1 MLTPHLLRLAAT
13 IALAFVAPAWAQQQP
28 PMSAGLVNQLQDVEV
43 QEQLIA
49 LGVLDSTAG
58 QASRDDLRKAVDWFR
73 RAYQFKRGMEAL
85 NDAEKEKLKEA
96 KDKLYATTG
105 LKVVT
110 YKDSNPRTKTDL
122 RLLVPVKLV
131 SETPQKFVGTATG
144 GDWQE
149 YRDNV
154 SNVSVGPVIHLLSD
168 FTPIALF
175 RQNIMQVALNYRRLH
190 LTSEE
195 FAAVGDAEDKD
206 GGYVSSNLVLTS
218 KDKLM
223 GVLMRYRKTP
233 PKSFVE
239 IPDFLARVVEA
250 EPAQSDAP
258 KPDPTARGWQLM
270 MQGVA
275 NLVVSAFPREN
286 GWSVVDTKPCPETLD
301 KAGPSSI
308 RILFGTDRKGNAG
321 FEQKGGPVANPDSL
335 FLNEPGNKLHIG
347 CAYVVPAKNDVKN
360 AGDLASSEIT
370 WYHLLHSTPE
380 ADLGDQLY
388 LAHEFAE
395 RAQTRTAPKGR
406 GARRL
411 STRGIDSPVSAS
423 SALLFIHGYN
433 VSFKDAL
440 FTVAQIK
447 SATNYSGRIYMY
459 SWPSA
464 ASTLNYI
471 ADMDNAEEAE
481 PFLQS
486 FLKLLMRDADIDD
499 IDILVHSMGSQP
511 VLRALS
517 ALRSVFETEREG
529 ADRPTKIRIGQIM
542 FAAPD
547 VARPVFDQKIRRI
560 APYADRVT
568 VYASMTDAALL
579 ASKVLRSGAS
589 RMGELNDD
597 GKPLL
602 VEVKNVH
609 VIDATGPERWWRLDR
624 IWKGYGHD
632 YFLQSEGVRDDIKRI
647 LASIGED
654 DTKTPS
660 ERSPEWF
667 DKVPFEADKEWFYWR
682 LHDRRSQE
690 K

>member
-1 MLTPHLLRLAAT
+1 MLTPHLLGLAAA
-13 IALAFVAPAWAQQQP
+13 IALAFVAPAWGQQEQ
-28 PMSAGLVNQLQDVEV
+28 PMSAGLVNQLQDFEL

-49 LGVLDSTAG
+49 LGVLDGTAG
-58 QASRDDLRKAVDWFR
+58 QASRSDLRKAVEWFR
-73 RAYQFKRGMEAL
+73 RAYQSKRGMEPL
-85 NDAEKEKLKEA
+85 SDDEKEKLKEA
-96 KDKLYATTG
+96 KAKFYATTG
-105 LKVVT
+105 LKVLT
-110 YKDSNPRTKTDL
+110 YKDPDPKTKTDL
-122 RLLVPVKLV
+122 RLLVPLKFV
-131 SETPQKFVGTATG
+131 SETPQKFDGGATG

-195 FAAVGDAEDKD
+195 FAAVGDAEDKE

-223 GVLMRYRKTP
+223 GVLMRYRKVP

-239 IPDFLARVVEA
+239 VPDFLTAVVA
-250 EPAQSDAP
+250 TEPAQSDAS
-258 KPDPTARGWQLM
+258 KPDPTARGWQLL

-275 NLVVSAFPREN
+275 NLVVSEFPREN

-301 KAGPSSI
+301 KAGPNSI
-308 RILFGTDRKGNAG
+308 RILFGTDRKGDVA
-321 FEQKGGPVANPDSL
+321 FEQKGGRVDNPDSL
-335 FLNEPGNKLHIG
+335 FLNEPGNKLHLG
-347 CAYVVPAKNDVKN
+347 CAYVVPPKNDVKN

-370 WYHLLHSTPE
+370 WYQWLHSTPE

-388 LAHEFAE
+388 LAHELAGSS
-395 RAQTRTAPKGR
+395 QTRMAPRGR
-406 GARRL
+406 IARRL
-411 STRGIDSPVSAS
+411 PRGIDSSANAS

-464 ASTLNYI
+464 ASTLRYI
-471 ADMDNAEEAE
+471 ADMDDAEEAE

-499 IDILVHSMGSQP
+499 IDILVHSMGSQSA
-511 VLRALS
+511 LRALS
-517 ALRSVFETEREG
+517 SLRSVFETEREG
-529 ADRPTKIRIGQIM
+529 ATRPTKIRIGQIM

-568 VYASMTDAALL
+568 VYGSMTDAALL

-597 GKPLL
+597 GEPLL

-667 DKVPFEADKEWFYWR
+667 DKVPFKENKEWHFWR

>member
-1 MLTPHLLRLAAT
+1 MLTPHLFSLATA
-13 IALAFVAPAWAQQQP
+13 IALAFVAPAWGQQEQ
-28 PMSAGLVNQLQDVEV
+28 PMSAGLVNQLQDVEI

-49 LGVLDSTAG
+49 LGVLDGTAG
-58 QASRDDLRKAVDWFR
+58 QVARSDLRKAVEWFR
-73 RAYQFKRGMEAL
+73 RAYQSARGVEPL
-85 NDAEKEKLKEA
+85 TDEEKEKLKEA
-96 KDKLYATTG
+96 KAKFYATTG
-105 LKVVT
+105 LKELT
-110 YKDSNPRTKTDL
+110 YKDPKTKTDI
-122 RLLVPVKLV
+122 RLLVPLQFV
-131 SETPQKFVGTATG
+131 SATPQKFDTGAAG

-149 YRDNV
+149 YR
-154 SNVSVGPVIHLLSD
+154 SNNDKVAVGPVIHLLSD

-175 RQNIMQVALNYRRLH
+175 RQSIMQVPLNYRRLH

-218 KDKLM
+218 KDKLK
-223 GVLMRYRKTP
+223 GALMRYPKAP

-239 IPDFLARVVEA
+239 VPDFLAPVVA
-250 EPAQSDAP
+250 TEPAPPGGS
-258 KPDPTARGWQLM
+258 KPDPTARGWQLL

-275 NLVVSAFPREN
+275 NLVMSEFPREN
-286 GWSVVDTKPCPETLD
+286 GWSIVDTKLCPETLD
-301 KAGPSSI
+301 KAGPNSI
-308 RILFGTDRKGNAG
+308 RVLFGTDRKENVA
-321 FEQKGGPVANPDSL
+321 FNQKGGRVEDPDSL
-335 FLNEPGNKLHIG
+335 FANEPGNKLHLG
-347 CAYVVPAKNDVKN
+347 CAYIVPPINDVKN
-360 AGDLASSEIT
+360 AGDLAASAIT
-370 WYHLLHSTPE
+370 WYQWLYSTPN

-388 LAHEFAE
+388 LAHELAGS
-395 RAQTRTAPKGR
+395 AQTRVRPRARTAKR
-406 GARRL
+406 
-411 STRGIDSPVSAS
+411 STRGNDSSEKAS
-423 SALLFIHGYN
+423 SALVFIHGYN

-447 SATNYSGRIYMY
+447 SATNYRGRIYMY

-464 ASTLNYI
+464 ASTLRYI

-517 ALRSVFETEREG
+517 ALRSVFETERQG
-529 ADRPTKIRIGQIM
+529 ADRPTNIRIGQIM

-547 VARPVFDQKIRRI
+547 VAMPVFDQKIRRI

-579 ASKVLRSGAS
+579 ASKLLRSGAS
-589 RMGELNDD
+589 RMGEVDEH
-597 GKPLL
+597 GEPLL

-624 IWKGYGHD
+624 IWTGYGHD
-632 YFLQSEGVRDDIKRI
+632 YFLQSEGVRQDIEKI
-647 LASIGED
+647 LKSIAED
-654 DTKTPS
+654 DAKTPS
-660 ERSPEWF
+660 ERSPGWF
-667 DKVPFEADKEWFYWR
+667 DEKQFENNKEWSFWR
-682 LHDRRSQE
+682 LRPSE

>member
-1 MLTPHLLRLAAT
+1 MPTPHLLALAAA
-13 IALAFVAPAWAQQQP
+13 IALAFVAPAWGQQEP
-28 PMSAGLVNQLQDVEV
+28 PMSAGLLNQLQDVEV

-49 LGVLDSTAG
+49 LGVLDGTAG
-58 QASRDDLRKAVDWFR
+58 QAPRSDLRKAVEWFR
-73 RAYQFKRGMEAL
+73 RAYKFERGMEPL
-85 NDAEKEKLKEA
+85 NDDEKKKLKEA
-96 KDKLYATTG
+96 KDKFYATTG

-110 YKDSNPRTKTDL
+110 YKDPDPRTKTDL
-122 RLLVPVKLV
+122 RLLVPLKFV
-131 SETPQKFVGTATG
+131 SETPQKFVGSATG

-149 YRDNV
+149 YRDDV

-218 KDKLM
+218 KDKLV
-223 GVLMRYRKTP
+223 GVLMRYRKAP

-239 IPDFLARVVEA
+239 VPDFLTAVVVT
-250 EPAQSDAP
+250 EPAQSDAS
-258 KPDPTARGWQLM
+258 KSDPTARGWQLL

-286 GWSVVDTKPCPETLD
+286 GWSVVDTKPCPETPD
-301 KAGPSSI
+301 EAGPNSI
-308 RILFGTDRKGNAG
+308 RILFGTDRKGSVA
-321 FEQKGGPVANPDSL
+321 FQQKGGPVANPDSL
-335 FLNEPGNKLHIG
+335 FLNEPGNKLHLG
-347 CAYVVPAKNDVKN
+347 CAYVVPPKNDVKD

-388 LAHEFAE
+388 LAHELAG
-395 RAQTRTAPKGR
+395 RGQTRMTPRGR
-406 GARRL
+406 VARVL
-411 STRGIDSPVSAS
+411 ARGIDSTVSAS

-499 IDILVHSMGSQP
+499 LDILVHSMGSQP

-529 ADRPTKIRIGQIM
+529 AVRPTKIRIGQIM

-589 RMGELNDD
+589 RMGELDDD
-597 GKPLL
+597 GEPLL

-667 DKVPFEADKEWFYWR
+667 DKVPFKENKEWHFWR
-682 LHDRRSQE
+682 LHGRRSQE

>member
-1 MLTPHLLRLAAT
+1 MLTPHLLSLAAA
-13 IALAFVAPAWAQQQP
+13 IALAFVAPAWGQQEQ
-28 PMSAGLVNQLQDVEV
+28 PMSANLVNQLQDVEV

-49 LGVLDSTAG
+49 LGVLDGTAG
-58 QASRDDLRKAVDWFR
+58 QASRSDLRKAVEWFR
-73 RAYQFKRGMEAL
+73 RAYQSKRGMEPL
-85 NDAEKEKLKEA
+85 SDDEKENLKEA
-96 KDKLYATTG
+96 KAKFYATTG
-105 LKVVT
+105 LKVLT
-110 YKDSNPRTKTDL
+110 YKDPNPKTKTDL
-122 RLLVPVKLV
+122 RLLVPLQFV
-131 SETPQKFVGTATG
+131 SETPQKFNGGATG

-195 FAAVGDAEDKD
+195 FAAVGDAEDKE

-218 KDKLM
+218 KDKLK
-223 GVLMRYRKTP
+223 GVLMRYPKAP

-239 IPDFLARVVEA
+239 VPDFLAPVVA
-250 EPAQSDAP
+250 TEPPPPGGP
-258 KPDPTARGWQLM
+258 KPDPTTRGWQLL

-275 NLVVSAFPREN
+275 NLVVSEFPRQN
-286 GWSVVDTKPCPETLD
+286 GWSVVDAKLCPETLD
-301 KAGPSSI
+301 KAGPNSI
-308 RILFGTDRKGNAG
+308 RVLFGTDRKGNVA
-321 FEQKGGPVANPDSL
+321 FEQKGGRVDDPDSL
-335 FLNEPGNKLHIG
+335 FANEPANKLHLG
-347 CAYVVPAKNDVKN
+347 CAYVVPPKNDVKN

-370 WYHLLHSTPE
+370 WYQWLYSTPK

-388 LAHEFAE
+388 LAHELAGRSVQTRMRPRE
-395 RAQTRTAPKGR
+395 RA
-406 GARRL
+406 ARRL
-411 STRGIDSPVSAS
+411 TRGNDSSENAS
-423 SALLFIHGYN
+423 SALVFIHGYN

-447 SATNYSGRIYMY
+447 FATNYRGRIYMY

-464 ASTLNYI
+464 ASTLRYI

-499 IDILVHSMGSQP
+499 IDILVHSMGSQSA
-511 VLRALS
+511 LRALS
-517 ALRSVFETEREG
+517 ALRSVFETERQG
-529 ADRPTKIRIGQIM
+529 AVRPTKIRIGQIM

-568 VYASMTDAALL
+568 VYASLTDAALL
-579 ASKVLRSGAS
+579 ASKFLRSGAS

-597 GKPLL
+597 GEPLL

-624 IWKGYGHD
+624 IWGGYGHD

-667 DKVPFEADKEWFYWR
+667 DEVPFKENKEWHFWR